1 MQVFS
6 RMSLAELEALI
17 SWQEKMASGA
27 DPEKEKSPDHGG
39 VLEARLGEKRC
50 PEPGTDRP
58 RPPGSLGLFFFF
70 CPEVKLACW
79 EC

>member
-1 MQVFS
+1 
-6 RMSLAELEALI
+6 MSLAELEALI
-17 SWQEKMASGA
+17 SEQEKMASGA
-27 DPEKEKSPDHGG
+27 DPEQEESTDHRG

-50 PEPGTDRP
+50 LEPGMDRP
-58 RPPGSLGLFFFF
+58 RPPGSLGLFFF